1 MYEDFNQNHLFQP
14 FKRYRI
20 TYYAKPNDSGSFAV
34 WKRVESYIKERS
46 RPTEADDCTF
56 GVNLNTESQDSQ
68 DIDVTTLLR
77 GEWKDTPFVSPISG
91 VRLCSICTPGV
102 MIRDHVEDME
112 FIPYDQNG
120 RIIQEDGKFPAPDQG
135 ISTDL
140 RARLLD
146 IRGVDIKLIFRSKE
160 HFFKK
165 AQARTVVGLSDRN
178 LSTTDRYLRDSVI
191 VSVYTRNIGGA
202 F

>member
-1 MYEDFNQNHLFQP
+1 MN
-14 FKRYRI
+14 KI
-20 TYYAKPNDSGSFAV
+20 TKLTPAILQKI
-34 WKRVESYIKERS
+34 IKEEKR
-46 RPTEADDCTF
+46 
-56 GVNLNTESQDSQ
+56 
-68 DIDVTTLLR
+68 
-77 GEWKDTPFVSPISG
+77 
-91 VRLCSICTPGV
+91 RLIQMGL
-102 MIRDHVEDME
+102 
-112 FIPYDQNG
+112 
-120 RIIQEDGKFPAPDQG
+120 IQENGKFPAPDQG

-202 F
+202 FWW